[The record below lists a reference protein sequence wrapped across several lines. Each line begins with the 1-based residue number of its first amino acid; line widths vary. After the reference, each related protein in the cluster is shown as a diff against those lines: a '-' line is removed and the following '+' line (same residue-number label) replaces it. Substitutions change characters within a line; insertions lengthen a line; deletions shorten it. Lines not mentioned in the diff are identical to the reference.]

1 MLIVMSIFCPP
12 PSSSSFLPP
21 FYPSSN
27 LQARARLHFTCH
39 HHTRLPIVIYRSLK
53 RSKVGTGVGELFFSA
68 QVLLAP
74 EEVEQK
80 QNHYSPLP
88 RAGNLHSPLT
98 PILPFR
104 AGIALACAPNC
115 FPNEQVNNDHLSV
128 SSLFSFY
135 FSATPSFLLPSSSR
149 SRIVE
154 WQSFRARKTA
164 NKKTENPPLKAEH
177 VTFPR
182 GERAVCNSFAS
193 RSGL

>member
-1 MLIVMSIFCPP
+1 M
-12 PSSSSFLPP
+12 
-21 FYPSSN
+21 
-27 LQARARLHFTCH
+27 
-39 HHTRLPIVIYRSLK
+39 IYRSLK
-53 RSKVGTGVGELFFSA
+53 RSKVGTGAGELFFRA

-80 QNHYSPLP
+80 QNHYSPLTC
-88 RAGNLHSPLT
+88 AACLHSPLL
-98 PILPFR
+98 ILPFR

-135 FSATPSFLLPSSSR
+135 FSATPSFLPSSSR

-164 NKKTENPPLKAEH
+164 NKKTKNPPLKEEH